1 MNSLVRLQPVD
12 AILKRQA
19 GVLVVIFL
27 AVFFWQGL
35 VIAIA
40 AVYGGLIAV
49 SNTVLMRWHLLQAAK
64 TAGADAG
71 LNLRKAYSCVAQRWV
86 LTFALFTIGFA
97 VLALQPL
104 PLLIGFTGLQLML
117 FGHMNRARNQT
128 WLEKRLLHLNIS
140 SITYKI

>member
-35 VIAIA
+35 AIAIA

-97 VLALQPL
+97 VLALRPL
-104 PLLIGFTGLQLML
+104 PLLIGFIGLQLML
-117 FGHMNRARNQT
+117 FFGHMNRA
-128 WLEKRLLHLNIS
+128 
-140 SITYKI
+140 

>member
-19 GVLVVIFL
+19 GLLVVIFL

-35 VIAIA
+35 AIAIA

-49 SNTVLMRWHLLQAAK
+49 SNTVLMRWHLMQAAK

-97 VLALQPL
+97 VLALRPL
-104 PLLIGFTGLQLML
+104 PLLIGFIGLQLML
-117 FGHMNRARNQT
+117 FFGHMNRA
-128 WLEKRLLHLNIS
+128 
-140 SITYKI
+140 

>member
-27 AVFFWQGL
+27 AVLFWQGL
-35 VIAIA
+35 AIAIA

-64 TAGADAG
+64 TAGADGG

-97 VLALQPL
+97 VLALRPL

-117 FGHMNRARNQT
+117 FFGHMNRA
-128 WLEKRLLHLNIS
+128 
-140 SITYKI
+140 

>member
-35 VIAIA
+35 AIAIA

-49 SNTVLMRWHLLQAAK
+49 SNTVLMRWHLMRAAK

-97 VLALQPL
+97 VLALRPL
-104 PLLIGFTGLQLML
+104 PLLIGFIGLQLML
-117 FGHMNRARNQT
+117 FFGHMNRA
-128 WLEKRLLHLNIS
+128 
-140 SITYKI
+140 

>member
-19 GVLVVIFL
+19 GLLVVIFL

-35 VIAIA
+35 AIAIA

-97 VLALQPL
+97 VLALRPL
-104 PLLIGFTGLQLML
+104 PLLIGFIGLQLML
-117 FGHMNRARNQT
+117 FFGHMNRA
-128 WLEKRLLHLNIS
+128 
-140 SITYKI
+140 

>member
-19 GVLVVIFL
+19 GLLVVIFL

-35 VIAIA
+35 AIAIA

-49 SNTVLMRWHLLQAAK
+49 SNTVLMRWQLLQAAK

-97 VLALQPL
+97 VLALRPL

-117 FGHMNRARNQT
+117 FFGHMNRA
-128 WLEKRLLHLNIS
+128 
-140 SITYKI
+140 

>member
-19 GVLVVIFL
+19 GLLVVIFL

-35 VIAIA
+35 AIAIA

-49 SNTVLMRWHLLQAAK
+49 SNTVLMRWHLVQAAK

-97 VLALQPL
+97 VLALRPL
-104 PLLIGFTGLQLML
+104 PLLIGFIGLQLML
-117 FGHMNRARNQT
+117 FFGHMNRA
-128 WLEKRLLHLNIS
+128 
-140 SITYKI
+140 

>member
-27 AVFFWQGL
+27 AVLFWQGL
-35 VIAIA
+35 AIAIA

-97 VLALQPL
+97 VLALRPL

-117 FGHMNRARNQT
+117 FFGHMNRA
-128 WLEKRLLHLNIS
+128 
-140 SITYKI
+140 

>member
-35 VIAIA
+35 AIAIA

-49 SNTVLMRWHLLQAAK
+49 SNTVLMRWHLMQAAK

-97 VLALQPL
+97 VLALRPL
-104 PLLIGFTGLQLML
+104 PLLIGFIGLQLML
-117 FGHMNRARNQT
+117 FFGHMNRA
-128 WLEKRLLHLNIS
+128 
-140 SITYKI
+140 

>member
-19 GVLVVIFL
+19 GVLVVVFL
-27 AVFFWQGL
+27 AVLFWQGL
-35 VIAIA
+35 AIAIA

-97 VLALQPL
+97 VLALRPL

-117 FGHMNRARNQT
+117 FFGHMNRA
-128 WLEKRLLHLNIS
+128 
-140 SITYKI
+140 

>member
-19 GVLVVIFL
+19 GLLVVIFL

-35 VIAIA
+35 AIAIA
-40 AVYGGLIAV
+40 AIYGGLIAV

-64 TAGADAG
+64 KAGADAG

-97 VLALQPL
+97 VLALRPL
-104 PLLIGFTGLQLML
+104 PLLIGFIGLQLML
-117 FGHMNRARNQT
+117 FFGHMNRA
-128 WLEKRLLHLNIS
+128 
-140 SITYKI
+140 

>member
-19 GVLVVIFL
+19 GLLVVIFL
-27 AVFFWQGL
+27 VVFFWQGFA
-35 VIAIA
+35 IAIA

-64 TAGADAG
+64 SAGADAG

-97 VLALQPL
+97 VLALRPL
-104 PLLIGFTGLQLML
+104 PLLIGFIGLQLML
-117 FGHMNRARNQT
+117 FFGHMNRA
-128 WLEKRLLHLNIS
+128 
-140 SITYKI
+140 

>member
-19 GVLVVIFL
+19 VGLVVLFL
-27 AVFFWQGL
+27 VLFVWHGFA
-35 VIAIA
+35 IAIA
-40 AVYGGLIAV
+40 AFYGGLIAV
-49 SNTVLMRWHLLQAAK
+49 SNTGLMRWHLLSASRS
-64 TAGADAG
+64 AGADAG

-117 FGHMNRARNQT
+117 FFGHMNRA
-128 WLEKRLLHLNIS
+128 
-140 SITYKI
+140 

>member
-19 GVLVVIFL
+19 GLLVVIFL
-27 AVFFWQGL
+27 AVLFWQGL
-35 VIAIA
+35 AIAIA

-97 VLALQPL
+97 VLALRPL

-117 FGHMNRARNQT
+117 FFGHMNRA
-128 WLEKRLLHLNIS
+128 
-140 SITYKI
+140 